1 MACISQNPS
10 PILSRHF
17 WIKPHV
23 SMFAGG
29 AACVRR
35 RYCKTV
41 AQPLRFDPSSR
52 HVWGLLSRALIRR
65 QTTTSSWWRVGQI
78 QLSEAISGRAGIA
91 QVKARVRV
99 QYGGHPPPPKEDKSS
114 YLNVRVRVTRFLL
127 AFCRFWDF
135 LHSRVL
141 HIFTG
146 FMDYFDARVLVFLEG
161 S

>member
-1 MACISQNPS
+1 
-10 PILSRHF
+10 
-17 WIKPHV
+17 
-23 SMFAGG
+23 
-29 AACVRR
+29 
-35 RYCKTV
+35 
-41 AQPLRFDPSSR
+41 
-52 HVWGLLSRALIRR
+52 
-65 QTTTSSWWRVGQI
+65 VGQI

-114 YLNVRVRVTRFLL
+114 YLNVRVRVMRFLL

-135 LHSRVL
+135 LHARVL